1 MKKASLTCLASL
13 FSLEILCCKCV
24 WYNCDVT
31 AMHLYLVVE
40 CQLQVNQYE
49 SLLLAKTKMV
59 QLSYL
64 GKLSYEVLT
73 TSFQIDVFHE

>member
-1 MKKASLTCLASL
+1 MLQV
-13 FSLEILCCKCV
+13 CV

-31 AMHLYLVVE
+31 AMQRYLVVE

-64 GKLSYEVLT
+64 GKLSY
-73 TSFQIDVFHE
+73 